1 MPFVCDL
8 CGKTLSTRQRLQ
20 SHYDKQACGDLDKMP
35 EPNENNENKQ
45 TDEQNKNTGSAGL
58 DLFSGQS
65 SAGAGDNYI
74 CGACDYSQARKF
86 TYCPSCGA
94 ENEF

>member
-20 SHYDKQACGDLDKMP
+20 SHYDKQACGDPEKMP
-35 EPNENNENKQ
+35 EPTPTPTPEPTPQPPKP
-45 TDEQNKNTGSAGL
+45 GL
-58 DLFSGQS
+58 DLFGGQS
-65 SAGAGDNYI
+65 SAGPDDNYL
-74 CGACDYSQARKF
+74 CGNCDHSQKRKF
-86 TYCPSCGA
+86 KYCPECGA

>member
-35 EPNENNENKQ
+35 ENNENQENKQ
-45 TDEQNKNTGSAGL
+45 TNEQNQNKATPGL
-58 DLFSGQS
+58 DLFGGQA
-65 SAGAGDNYI
+65 SAGAGDNYV
-74 CGACDYSQARKF
+74 CGNCDYSQRTKF
-86 TYCPSCGA
+86 KFCSACGA